1 VGRALVATTAASTL
15 LLVLAALQLRRL
27 DASLDALERD
37 VTSLKRAEAARARDA
52 GLPASPLL
60 LEHAL
65 EVPGRGEVFPAMA
78 AIEAPEYWPV
88 AALRVTNTGAF
99 PVALTISA
107 EIPAWSRRS
116 EESVVLA
123 ARETRQL
130 RIQPELLPQAYDN
143 DEIRRATLEVRATGR
158 DGSVLFVQSR
168 PVLIHGGSEI
178 YWGRRFA
185 NAQVTARWVTPH
197 DPAVLTLV
205 SRARRHVPRGRMAGY
220 NGGGGRDGAEEH
232 VRAQARAVYSVL
244 QRSGIGYVNSLY
256 VMGEHASEAQRIRLP
271 RETIGLA
278 TANCMDVSVAF
289 ASAMENL
296 GLQPL
301 LIIVPGHAFAGVRLA
316 RGTDRVLYLD
326 LTVLPS
332 GSFEAAVA
340 RARSW
345 FAKTRAEEVLAVDV
359 AAARAL
365 GIYPLGARS
374 AGAQTASTLSPS
386 PSPSPSTAVALAP
399 PPADD
404 PAESEAA
411 ALR

>member
-1 VGRALVATTAASTL
+1 MATTAVLTL

-27 DASLDALERD
+27 GASVDSLERD

-60 LEHAL
+60 LDYAL

-78 AIEAPEYWPV
+78 AIDAPEYWPV
-88 AALRVTNTGAF
+88 AALRVTNTGSL
-99 PVALTISA
+99 PVALTIKA
-107 EIPAWSRRS
+107 EIPDWTRS
-116 EESVVLA
+116 SQESVVLG
-123 ARETRQL
+123 ARETRQV

-143 DEIRRATLEVRATGR
+143 DEIRRAVLEVRATGS
-158 DGSVLFVQSR
+158 DGSLLFVQSR

-197 DPAVLTLV
+197 DSAVLSLV
-205 SRARRHVPRGRMAGY
+205 SRARRFVPRGRMAGY
-220 NGGGGRDGAEEH
+220 NGTGGSGVEEH
-232 VRAQARAVYSVL
+232 VRAQARAVYAAL
-244 QRSGIGYVNSLY
+244 QRSGISYVNSLY

-271 RETIGLA
+271 RETIGFA

-301 LIIVPGHAFAGVRLA
+301 LIIVPGHAFAGVRLS
-316 RGTDRVLYLD
+316 RGTDRVLYVD
-326 LTVLPS
+326 LTVLPN
-332 GSFEAAVA
+332 GTFDAAVE

-365 GIYPLGARS
+365 GIYPLGARA
-374 AGAQTASTLSPS
+374 AGPQNAAVRPAPS
-386 PSPSPSTAVALAP
+386 PAPGAGPAPVALGTP
-399 PPADD
+399 PP
-404 PAESEAA
+404 EETGAA
-411 ALR
+411 AAGLR